1 MGTFSKQ
8 QKSREEQKSKEK
20 VRIENLGKFVYDLA
34 KLIFAA
40 IVLGGVLPLY
50 SDISN
55 VANWAKV
62 ISGFCLTTLLGLC
75 ANYILKQ

>member
-20 VRIENLGKFVYDLA
+20 VRIDNLGKFVYDLA

-62 ISGFCLTTLLGLC
+62 ISGFCLTTLLGLY